1 MNKDGLQNR
10 ELSWLSFNERVLQ
23 EAMDKTNPL
32 LERIRFLGIY
42 SNNLDEFFRVR
53 VANINRMIAAGIKK
67 LDGFDGTPSEL
78 LRTVQKVIKQQ
89 RKLYEATYQRLI
101 GELEEHGVYHVNETN
116 VSENFRSYLQIYF
129 STELKQDIVP
139 LMLDK
144 KVKFPRLVDKE
155 IYLAIKMFQNEKR
168 KSKFALIQVPSQ
180 HPRFVTFH
188 ENEKTYV
195 MLLDDVIRLFL
206 NDIFSIFSFDE
217 IEAHTF
223 KFTRDAELDLD
234 DDISVSMYDKMEESI
249 EQRKKGE
256 PLRFVYD
263 ENMPKD
269 LLNLLRNALTI
280 TKTDHDAPGGRYHNS
295 KDLMSFPQVLSDA
308 FCFPK
313 KPSLDHPG
321 FSKAQSIIKLIAEKD
336 QLLHYPYQKFDHLID
351 FLREAAI
358 DPKVK
363 SIKMS
368 LYRIARKSQVINAL
382 INALRNG
389 KEVVVIVELQAR
401 FDEENNMYWSTVLRD
416 HGAKI
421 IYGIPGFK
429 VHAKLILVSRKSGKV
444 SQKFAH
450 IGTGNFHGT
459 NAKIY
464 TDFSLFTANKLIT
477 REVSKVF
484 NFLENNIERTAY
496 RSLMVSPFNTRRKFI
511 ALINNEIKNA
521 RKGKHAQI
529 DIKINN
535 LVDTKLI
542 RKLYEA
548 ADQGVKIRGIVRGV
562 CCMKSGYSPKNISL
576 KSIVGRYLEHG
587 RLIIFH
593 NDGDPQTFISSADWM
608 TRNLDKRIEV
618 TAPILDGDINKQLQ
632 AIFEMEWTDN
642 TKSRIIDDRQLNR
655 YWKVGEDKVNVHQAM
670 FDAYEGRFAVMTGK

>member
-23 EAMDKTNPL
+23 EAIDKSNPL

-53 VANINRMIAAGIKK
+53 VANINRMISAGIRK
-67 LDGFDGTPSEL
+67 LDGFDGTPAEL
-78 LRTVQKVIKQQ
+78 LRLVFKVIKQQ

-101 GELEEHGVYHVNETN
+101 GELEEHGVFHVNETN
-116 VSENFRSYLQIYF
+116 VSNNFKHYLQTYF
-129 STELKQDIVP
+129 LTELKQDIVP
-139 LMLDK
+139 LILDK
-144 KVKFPRLVDKE
+144 KIKFPRLVDKE
-155 IYLAIKMFQNEKR
+155 IYLGIRMFQNEK
-168 KSKFALIQVPSQ
+168 KKTKFALIQVPSQ
-180 HPRFVTFH
+180 HPRFITFR
-188 ENEKTYV
+188 ENDKTYV

-206 NDIFSIFSFDE
+206 KDIFSIFIFDS

-234 DDISVSMYDKMEESI
+234 DDISVSMYDRMEESI

-269 LLNLLRNALTI
+269 LLNLLRSALTI

-295 KDLMSFPQVLSDA
+295 KDLMNFPQVLDDS

-313 KPSLDHPG
+313 RPSLNHPD
-321 FSKAQSIIKLIAEKD
+321 FLKAQSIIKLITEKD
-336 QLLHYPYQKFDHLID
+336 QMLHYPYQKFDHLID

-363 SIKMS
+363 SIKIS

-389 KEVVVIVELQAR
+389 KQVVVVVELQAR
-401 FDEENNMYWSTVLRD
+401 FDEENNMYWSNILRD
-416 HGAKI
+416 HGARI

-450 IGTGNFHGT
+450 IGTGNFHGI

-464 TDFSLFTANKLIT
+464 TDFSLLTADKLIT
-477 REVSKVF
+477 GEVAKVF
-484 NFLENNIERTAY
+484 NFLENNIERTSY

-548 ADQGVKIRGIVRGV
+548 AEQGVKVRGIVRGV
-562 CCMKSGYSPKNISL
+562 CCMKSGVSSKNISL
-576 KSIVGRYLEHG
+576 KSVVGRYLEHG

-593 NDGDPQTFISSADWM
+593 NDGNPQTFISSADWM

-618 TAPILDGDINKQLQ
+618 TAPILDKDINKQLQ
-632 AIFEMEWTDN
+632 HIFEMEWEDN
-642 TKSRIIDDRQLNR
+642 IKSRIIDDRQLNR
-655 YWKVGEDKVNVHQAM
+655 YWRKGESKLQVHEEM
-670 FDAYEGRFAVMTGK
+670 FKLYQST